1 MYSYKIGITAEE
13 HDEFVK
19 NSPQTNLLQSSDWA
33 KIKDNWGNER
43 LGVYQDQKLVAV
55 ASILIQPLPLGF
67 TMLYIPRGPIMDYQ
81 NSELVAFMF
90 QSIKTYA
97 KSKRAVFA
105 KFDPS
110 LFLRKG
116 LIGQEAKDQEATL
129 EIIQSLKECGVEWVG
144 RTEDMGETIQPRFQA
159 NIYKEY
165 FTEDQLSKS
174 TKQAIRT
181 ARNKGVEVIFG
192 GTELLDEFAALMK
205 KTEARKGIHLR
216 GKDYYEKLLTT
227 YAGQSYIT
235 LSRINLAQRLASLKE
250 QLEKN
255 QAEAS
260 RFNEK
265 TKPGKVDNNRQEKE
279 RLEEE
284 IQFLN
289 QELKDS
295 QEIVSL
301 SGTLTLEFG
310 GTSENVYAGMDESFR
325 RYQPAILTWYET
337 AQHAFDRGADWQN
350 MGGVENHLDGGLY
363 HFKSKFNPMIE
374 EFVGE
379 FNLPT
384 SILYPLV
391 NKAYQLRKKLRN
403 KQ

>member
-1 MYSYKIGITAEE
+1 MYTYKIGITAEE

-19 NSPQTNLLQSSDWA
+19 TSPQTNLLQSSDWA

-43 LGVYQDQKLVAV
+43 LGVYQDHKLVAV

-81 NSELVAFMF
+81 NSELVAFML

-116 LIGQEAKDQEATL
+116 LIGQETSDQEATL
-129 EIIQSLKECGVEWVG
+129 AIIQSLKECGVEWVG

-216 GKDYYEKLLTT
+216 GRDYYEKLLTT

-265 TKPGKVDNNRQEKE
+265 TKPGKIDNNRQEKE

-284 IQFLN
+284 IQFLL
-289 QELKDS
+289 QELKAG

-310 GTSENVYAGMDESFR
+310 GTSENVYAGMDENFR

-337 AQHAFDRGADWQN
+337 AQHAFDRGATWQN
-350 MGGVENHLDGGLY
+350 MGGVENQLDGGLY

-379 FNLPT
+379 FNLQT
-384 SILYPLV
+384 SMLYPLV

>member
-1 MYSYKIGITAEE
+1 MYTYKIGITAEE

-19 NSPQTNLLQSSDWA
+19 TSPQTNLLQSSDWA

-43 LGVYQDQKLVAV
+43 LGIYQDHKLVAV

-81 NSELVAFMF
+81 NSELVAFML

-116 LIGQEAKDQEATL
+116 LIGQETSDQEATL
-129 EIIQSLKECGVEWVG
+129 AIIQSLKECGVEWVG

-216 GKDYYEKLLTT
+216 GRDYYEKLLTT

-265 TKPGKVDNNRQEKE
+265 TKPGKIDNNRQEKE

-284 IQFLN
+284 IQFLL
-289 QELKDS
+289 QELKAG

-310 GTSENVYAGMDESFR
+310 GTSENVYAGMDENFR

-337 AQHAFDRGADWQN
+337 AQHAFDRGATWQN
-350 MGGVENHLDGGLY
+350 MGGVENQLDGGLY

-384 SILYPLV
+384 SMLYPLV

>member
-19 NSPQTNLLQSSDWA
+19 KSPQTNLLQSADWS

-43 LGVYQDQKLVAV
+43 LGVYQNHKLVAV

-81 NSELVAFMF
+81 NSELVAFML

-116 LIGQEAKDQEATL
+116 LIGQEVRDQETTL
-129 EIIQSLKECGVEWVG
+129 AIIQSLKECGAEWVG

-216 GKDYYEKLLTT
+216 GRDYYEKLLTT

-265 TKPGKVDNNRQEKE
+265 TKPGKIDNNRQEKE

-284 IQFLN
+284 IQFLH
-289 QELKDS
+289 QELKAG

-310 GTSENVYAGMDESFR
+310 GTSENVYAGMDENFR

-337 AQHAFDRGADWQN
+337 AQHAFDRGAVWQN

>member
-81 NSELVAFMF
+81 NSELVAFML

-116 LIGQEAKDQEATL
+116 LIGQEATDQEATL
-129 EIIQSLKECGVEWVG
+129 AIIQSLKECGVEWVG

-265 TKPGKVDNNRQEKE
+265 TKPGKIDNNRQEKE

-289 QELKDS
+289 QELKTGH
-295 QEIVSL
+295 EIVSL

-310 GTSENVYAGMDESFR
+310 GTSENVYAGMDENFR

-350 MGGVENHLDGGLY
+350 MGGIENQLDGGLY

>member
-43 LGVYQDQKLVAV
+43 LGVYQDDKLVAV

-81 NSELVAFMF
+81 NSQLVAFML

-116 LIGQEAKDQEATL
+116 LIGQEATDQEASL
-129 EIIQSLKECGVEWVG
+129 AIIQSLKECGVEWVG

-235 LSRINLAQRLASLKE
+235 LSRINLAERLASLKE
-250 QLEKN
+250 KLEKN

-265 TKPGKVDNNRQEKE
+265 TKPGKIDNNRQEKE

-289 QELKDS
+289 QELKAG

-310 GTSENVYAGMDESFR
+310 GTSENVYAGMDENFR

-350 MGGVENHLDGGLY
+350 MGGIENQLDGGLY

>member
-1 MYSYKIGITAEE
+1 MYTYKIGITAEE

-19 NSPQTNLLQSSDWA
+19 TSPQTNLLQSADWA

-43 LGVYQDQKLVAV
+43 LGVYQDHKLVAV

-81 NSELVAFMF
+81 NSELVAFML

-116 LIGQEAKDQEATL
+116 LIGQEVRDQEITL
-129 EIIQSLKECGVEWVG
+129 AIIQSLKECGAEWVG

-216 GKDYYEKLLTT
+216 GRDYYEKLLTT

-265 TKPGKVDNNRQEKE
+265 TKPGKIDNNRQEKE

-284 IQFLN
+284 IQFLH
-289 QELKDS
+289 QELKAG

-301 SGTLTLEFG
+301 AGTLTLEFG
-310 GTSENVYAGMDESFR
+310 GTSENVYAGMDENFR

-337 AQHAFDRGADWQN
+337 AQHAFDRGATWQN
-350 MGGVENHLDGGLY
+350 MGGVENQLDGGLY

-384 SILYPLV
+384 SMLYPLV

>member
-1 MYSYKIGITAEE
+1 MYTYKIGITAEE

-19 NSPQTNLLQSSDWA
+19 TSPQTNLLQSSDWA

-43 LGVYQDQKLVAV
+43 LGVYQDHKLVAV

-67 TMLYIPRGPIMDYQ
+67 TMLYIPRGPIMDYK
-81 NSELVAFMF
+81 NSELVAFML

-116 LIGQEAKDQEATL
+116 LIGQETSDQEATL
-129 EIIQSLKECGVEWVG
+129 AIIQSLKECGAEWVG

-216 GKDYYEKLLTT
+216 GRDYYEKLLTT

-265 TKPGKVDNNRQEKE
+265 TKPGKIDNNRQEKE

-284 IQFLN
+284 IQFLH
-289 QELKDS
+289 QELKAG

-310 GTSENVYAGMDESFR
+310 GTSENVYAGMDENFR

-337 AQHAFDRGADWQN
+337 AQHAFDRGATWQN
-350 MGGVENHLDGGLY
+350 MGGVENQLDGGLY

-384 SILYPLV
+384 SMLYPLV

>member
-1 MYSYKIGITAEE
+1 MYTYKIGITAEE

-19 NSPQTNLLQSSDWA
+19 TSPQTNLLQSSDWA

-43 LGVYQDQKLVAV
+43 LGVYQDHKLVAV

-81 NSELVAFMF
+81 NSELVAFML

-110 LFLRKG
+110 LFIRKG
-116 LIGQEAKDQEATL
+116 LIGQETSDQEATL
-129 EIIQSLKECGVEWVG
+129 AIIQSLKECGVEWVG

-216 GKDYYEKLLTT
+216 GRDYYEKLLTT

-265 TKPGKVDNNRQEKE
+265 TKPGKIDNNRQEKE

-284 IQFLN
+284 IQFLH
-289 QELKDS
+289 QELKAG

-310 GTSENVYAGMDESFR
+310 GTSENVYAGMDENFR

-337 AQHAFDRGADWQN
+337 AQHAFDRGATWQN
-350 MGGVENHLDGGLY
+350 MGGVENQLDGGLY

-384 SILYPLV
+384 SMLYPLV

>member
-1 MYSYKIGITAEE
+1 MYTYKIGITAEE

-19 NSPQTNLLQSSDWA
+19 TSPQTNLLQSSDWA

-43 LGVYQDQKLVAV
+43 LGVYQDHKLVAV

-81 NSELVAFMF
+81 NSELVAFML

-116 LIGQEAKDQEATL
+116 LIGQEVKDQEATL
-129 EIIQSLKECGVEWVG
+129 AIIQSLKECGAEWVG

-216 GKDYYEKLLTT
+216 GRDYYEKLLTT

-265 TKPGKVDNNRQEKE
+265 TKPGKIDNNRQEKE

-284 IQFLN
+284 IQFLH
-289 QELKDS
+289 QELKAG

-310 GTSENVYAGMDESFR
+310 GTSENVYAGMDENFR

-337 AQHAFDRGADWQN
+337 AQHAFDRGATWQN
-350 MGGVENHLDGGLY
+350 MGGVENQLDGGLY

-374 EFVGE
+374 EFFGE

-384 SILYPLV
+384 SMLYPLV

>member
-1 MYSYKIGITAEE
+1 MYTYKIGITAEE

-19 NSPQTNLLQSSDWA
+19 TSPQTNLLQSSDWA

-43 LGVYQDQKLVAV
+43 LGVYQDHKLVAV

-81 NSELVAFMF
+81 NSQLVSFML

-116 LIGQEAKDQEATL
+116 LIGQEVKDQEATL
-129 EIIQSLKECGVEWVG
+129 AIIQSLKECGAEWVG

-216 GKDYYEKLLTT
+216 GRDYYEKLLTT

-265 TKPGKVDNNRQEKE
+265 TKPGKIDNNRQEKE

-284 IQFLN
+284 IQFLH
-289 QELKDS
+289 QELKAG

-310 GTSENVYAGMDESFR
+310 GTSENVYAGMDENFR

-337 AQHAFDRGADWQN
+337 AQHAFDRGATWQN
-350 MGGVENHLDGGLY
+350 MGGVENQLDGGLY

-384 SILYPLV
+384 SMLYPLV

>member
-1 MYSYKIGITAEE
+1 MYTYKIGITAEE

-19 NSPQTNLLQSSDWA
+19 TSPQTNLLQSSDWA

-43 LGVYQDQKLVAV
+43 LGVYQDHKLVAV

-81 NSELVAFMF
+81 NSELVAFML

-110 LFLRKG
+110 LFLKKG
-116 LIGQEAKDQEATL
+116 LIGQETSDQEATL
-129 EIIQSLKECGVEWVG
+129 AIIQSLKECGVEWVG

-159 NIYKEY
+159 NIYKEF
-165 FTEDQLSKS
+165 FTEDLLSKS

-192 GTELLDEFAALMK
+192 GTELLDEFASLMK

-216 GKDYYEKLLTT
+216 GRDYYEKLLTT
-227 YAGQSYIT
+227 YAEQSYIT

-265 TKPGKVDNNRQEKE
+265 TKPGKIDNNRQEKE

-284 IQFLN
+284 IQFLH
-289 QELKDS
+289 QVLKAG

-310 GTSENVYAGMDESFR
+310 GTSENVYAGMDENFR

-337 AQHAFDRGADWQN
+337 AQHAFDRGAAWQN
-350 MGGVENHLDGGLY
+350 MGGVENQLDGGLY
-363 HFKSKFNPMIE
+363 HFKSKFNPIIE

-384 SILYPLV
+384 SMLYPLV